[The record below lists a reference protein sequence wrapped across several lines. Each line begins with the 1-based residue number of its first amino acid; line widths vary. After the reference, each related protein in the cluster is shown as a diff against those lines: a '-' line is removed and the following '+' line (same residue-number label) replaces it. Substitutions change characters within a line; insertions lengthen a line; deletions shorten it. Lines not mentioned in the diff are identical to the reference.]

1 MENALM
7 NTKEVAAMLRVS
19 PRQVDVLRQKN
30 ALPFIAVGG
39 SIRFDRADV
48 AGWLKSQRRG
58 SEQPKEEAGK

>member
-7 NTKEVAAMLRVS
+7 NTKQVAELLQVS
-19 PRQVDVLRQKN
+19 TRQVDVLRQKN

-58 SEQPKEEAGK
+58 NDRPKEEPTK

>member
-7 NTKEVAAMLRVS
+7 NTKQVAELLQVS
-19 PRQVDVLRQKN
+19 TRQVDVLRQKN

-58 SEQPKEEAGK
+58 SEQPKEEPTK